1 LKISILF
8 EKNIKNPVALCCVKE
23 SILIEGVK
31 NLSCKVHCWIEIDQ
45 KRRGGESNAVIA

>member
-23 SILIEGVK
+23 SILIEEEFLHKQYANNREDGDSNVVK
-31 NLSCKVHCWIEIDQ
+31 
-45 KRRGGESNAVIA
+45 SNSIS